1 MVEEYKSGRII
12 VPEAEEVLGKR
23 FDCLDHGFV
32 RLVDYMGGDEAI
44 VQAARVSYG
53 EGTKSTSEDRG
64 LIRYLMKHKHTTPF
78 EMVEM
83 KWHCKMPIFVARQWI
98 RHRTA
103 NVNEYSM
110 RYSES
115 KDEFYVPELENVRY
129 QSEVNKQG
137 GADKEM
143 PKTVAETVREII
155 ERTNKQT
162 SRDYD
167 SMNEAEIAR
176 ELSRVVLPTSAYTE
190 WYWKNDLHNT
200 LHFLRL
206 RMDKHAQYEIRVF
219 ADVMADVVKKVAP
232 MAYEAFEDYAVNSVN
247 FSPEEQTALS
257 RILKGEDRDSVL
269 EGIKNK
275 RERKEFDAKLED
287 FLN

>member
-1 MVEEYKSGRII
+1 MVEEYKTGRIV
-12 VPEAEEVLGKR
+12 VPAAEEVLGKR

-53 EGTKSTSEDRG
+53 KGTKSTSEDRG

-115 KDEFYVPELENVRY
+115 KNEFYVPELENVRY
-129 QSEVNKQG
+129 QSGMNKQG
-137 GADKEM
+137 GSDKEM
-143 PKTVAETVREII
+143 PETVSETVSKII
-155 ERTNKQT
+155 KRTNEQT
-162 SRDYD
+162 TKDYNL
-167 SMNEAEIAR
+167 MNKVGIAR

-219 ADVMADVVKKVAP
+219 ADAMADVVKKVAP
-232 MAYEAFEDYAVNSVN
+232 MAYEAFEDYVVNSVN

-269 EGIKNK
+269 EGIKNS
-275 RERKEFDAKLED
+275 RERKEFDVKLED

>member
-1 MVEEYKSGRII
+1 MVEEYKSGRLI

-23 FDCLDHGFV
+23 FDCLNHGFV

-53 EGTKSTSEDRG
+53 NGTKSTSEDRG

-137 GADKEM
+137 GSDKKMAE
-143 PKTVAETVREII
+143 TVSETVREII
-155 ERTNKQT
+155 ERTNKDT
-162 SRDYD
+162 TRDYD
-167 SMNEAEIAR
+167 LMNEAGIAR

-219 ADVMADVVKKVAP
+219 ADAMAGVVKKVAP

-269 EGIKNK
+269 EEIKNK